1 MLHKINLIIIESIN
15 YNILSTRFSFEFMHF
30 YFLFILEVV
39 FSHQEIFFFKKYIIQ
54 IQFIYIKYKE
64 KKTIIF

>member
-1 MLHKINLIIIESIN
+1 MFNKINLIIIIQSIS
-15 YNILSTRFSFEFMHF
+15 YNILSTYFSFEFMHF

-39 FSHQEIFFFKKYIIQ
+39 FSHQEKFFFLKKYIIQ

-64 KKTIIF
+64 KK

>member
-39 FSHQEIFFFKKYIIQ
+39 FFSSRKKVFFKNTSYKYNL
-54 IQFIYIKYKE
+54 FI
-64 KKTIIF
+64 

>member
-15 YNILSTRFSFEFMHF
+15 YNILSTRFSFEFMYF

-39 FSHQEIFFFKKYIIQ
+39 FSHQEKKFF
-54 IQFIYIKYKE
+54 
-64 KKTIIF
+64 

>member
-1 MLHKINLIIIESIN
+1 MFNKINLIIIIQSIS
-15 YNILSTRFSFEFMHF
+15 YNILSTYFSFEFMHF

-39 FSHQEIFFFKKYIIQ
+39 FSHQENFFFFKKYIIQ

-64 KKTIIF
+64 KK